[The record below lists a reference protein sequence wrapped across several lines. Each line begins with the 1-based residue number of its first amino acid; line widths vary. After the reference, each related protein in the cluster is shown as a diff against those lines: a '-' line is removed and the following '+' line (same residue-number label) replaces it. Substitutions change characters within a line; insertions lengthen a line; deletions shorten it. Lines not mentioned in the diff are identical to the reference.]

1 MKILKLG
8 KKKQVK
14 EDLDLTGEN
23 AIANKET
30 AGLSQSQIVLKRFLR
45 HKAAVF
51 SVGMLISIIIFVFSA
66 IDSKIGPIS
75 INGWWKHKTDD
86 LPPLL
91 YEGCPDGTVGCPTI
105 SMRPKWLGGA
115 GIGFGEHPFGQDDI
129 GRDYFALVMRG
140 AQRSVMV
147 MFIIGFFAAT
157 IGIVVGAVAGYFRGW
172 IDAVLMRFTDF
183 IITIPSVIIGAVIG
197 AKFGNLG
204 AAVLAVYLGL
214 LAWTGLSRLVRGE
227 FLSLREREFVDAAR
241 VAGASARRII
251 FKHILPNA
259 VGVIIVSVTL
269 LLSGAILLET
279 ALSYLGFGVVSPDVS
294 LGLLISNYQAA
305 FSTRPWLFWYP
316 GFFIIA
322 IALSINFIGDG
333 LRDAFDPRQKRAI
346 SKKERL
352 RAMVGIRNKE

>member
-8 KKKQVK
+8 KKKQVS
-14 EDLDLTGEN
+14 ENLDLTGEN

-45 HKAAVF
+45 HRAAVF

-105 SMRPKWLGGA
+105 SLKPKWLGGA

-214 LAWTGLSRLVRGE
+214 FAWTGLSRLVRGE

-279 ALSYLGFGVVSPDVS
+279 ALSYLGFGVVTRC
-294 LGLLISNYQAA
+294 L
-305 FSTRPWLFWYP
+305 TRPIDKQLSG
-316 GFFIIA
+316 GFLHSPL
-322 IALSINFIGDG
+322 ALLVSRILHHCNCSLHKFYW
-333 LRDAFDPRQKRAI
+333 
-346 SKKERL
+346 
-352 RAMVGIRNKE
+352 

>member
-8 KKKQVK
+8 KNKQLN

-45 HKAAVF
+45 HRAAVF

-214 LAWTGLSRLVRGE
+214 LHGLGSQDLFEGS
-227 FLSLREREFVDAAR
+227 F
-241 VAGASARRII
+241 
-251 FKHILPNA
+251 
-259 VGVIIVSVTL
+259 
-269 LLSGAILLET
+269 
-279 ALSYLGFGVVSPDVS
+279 SPFAKGS
-294 LGLLISNYQAA
+294 SWMQ
-305 FSTRPWLFWYP
+305 P
-316 GFFIIA
+316 
-322 IALSINFIGDG
+322 
-333 LRDAFDPRQKRAI
+333 
-346 SKKERL
+346 E
-352 RAMVGIRNKE
+352 